1 MPRAGIFMES
11 RPNEWHVRVP
21 SIWPWSEYKSIES
34 SCSCGWKS
42 LQLKKREKQTES
54 DQKEVVSG
62 SMSKTLERRKIRKSV
77 NIYKKEK
84 SFQELTHTFAE
95 EGSKEEGFVMYVYY
109 IMKNN

>member
-77 NIYKKEK
+77 NIYKKRKKLPRIDALFCRRRIERRGICYVRVLYNEK
-84 SFQELTHTFAE
+84 
-95 EGSKEEGFVMYVYY
+95 
-109 IMKNN
+109 